1 MWHVRPGLSE
11 EGGPQ
16 AAQGDAAQQREA
28 SAQLPAHDR
37 TLPGVSAPSPSPRS
51 ASSPAPPPPQPLLI
65 LDCIRYLDPET
76 INICQIIHIIKNKVL
91 TEFSFII

>member
-1 MWHVRPGLSE
+1 MSPKSSLCHIRIISRLQALLMRHVWPGLPE

-16 AAQGDAAQQREA
+16 APQGDAAQQREA

-51 ASSPAPPPPQPLLI
+51 ASSPAPPSPQPLLI

-76 INICQIIHIIKNKVL
+76 N
-91 TEFSFII
+91 